1 MTSTVSPPNV
11 SGILTYS
18 GMSGASFTPV
28 TAVAWRESGRETA
41 TGRRTPEPDAVDE
54 GGDPLGDT
62 AGLAAQRARPG
73 CRWHRSA
80 EPIDHR
86 APPGHD
92 RTLTAAWAASSPR
105 RAGAGA
111 HRYGQVEGTYD
122 GDQRVEQCP

>member
-92 RTLTAAWAASSPR
+92 RTLTAALGRELTEACRCRSSPVWAGLGHLR
-105 RAGAGA
+105 R
-111 HRYGQVEGTYD
+111 
-122 GDQRVEQCP
+122 